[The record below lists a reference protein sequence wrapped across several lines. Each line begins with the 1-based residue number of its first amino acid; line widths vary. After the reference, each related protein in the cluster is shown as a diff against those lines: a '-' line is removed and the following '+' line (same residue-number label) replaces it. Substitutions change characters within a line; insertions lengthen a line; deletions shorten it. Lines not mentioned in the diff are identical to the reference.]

1 MERNNLDKQFIDML
15 TPEIIQ
21 KTFVDL
27 TTRKTDLLDGNI
39 YIAKGADGI
48 DNIKFKDNISIYS
61 NIICSKGING
71 KYLFTPFREVTI
83 PKPPFER
90 DQLEE
95 AKKADKIRILSVSTI
110 QDTIFQ
116 ELMSQILMPFAERK
130 FADIVD
136 MNSFAYR
143 KNKSS
148 KMAVQ
153 LVRKYI
159 NQGYNYVL
167 DGDIEKFFDKIDHN
181 LLLDKCRSYFEAENS
196 LMLKYIYRFINV
208 ARIPDGQLKLYRE
221 THGKAG
227 AVKRLLGI
235 PQGGVLSGL
244 LANIFL
250 YDFDK
255 YIVQEISKEYDCKY
269 IRYADDFVL
278 LFKANQNIEEVHKK
292 LKDFLHS
299 EKLNLHPIG
308 KKTKIIDLNKK
319 NNGTLEFLGFSISP
333 NFLRVKQSN
342 VKKFYHRIEELLKE
356 TPVEST
362 EQYLNAISSK
372 IRPKII
378 GLEDLLSQN
387 GFCHECHQLLQK
399 RNWIGYFMMIDDVR
413 LLRNMDTHIR
423 KMIYSDFH
431 TKTKLHLTKKK
442 MLLTKRDLLS
452 LEKMYYQYKK
462 QEKLVRSG
470 KVSYCNCRRYFDKDK
485 GCIVVVPQKSIN
497 SNTYQEPTPIT
508 F

>member
-1 MERNNLDKQFIDML
+1 MEKNKLDMQFVHRL
-15 TPEIIQ
+15 TPTLIQ
-21 KTFVDL
+21 KTFEDL

-48 DNIKFKDNISIYS
+48 DNIKFRDNISVYTDIIY
-61 NIICSKGING
+61 SKGIEG

-83 PKPPFER
+83 PKPPFES
-90 DQLEE
+90 DQIEE
-95 AKKADKIRILSVSTI
+95 AKKAGKTRTLSVSTI

-130 FADIVD
+130 FADMVD

-159 NQGYNYVL
+159 SQGYNYIL

-181 LLLDKCRSYFEAENS
+181 LLLDKCRLFFGAENS

-221 THGKAG
+221 TNGKAG
-227 AVKRLLGI
+227 VVKRLLGI

-255 YIVQEISKEYDCKY
+255 YIVNELAKTYDFKY

-278 LFKANQNIEEVHKK
+278 LFKANYNIKEVYQK
-292 LKDFLHS
+292 LKSFLS
-299 EKLNLHPIG
+299 DEKLNLHPIG
-308 KKTKIIDLNKK
+308 KKTKIIDLHKMK
-319 NNGTLEFLGFSISP
+319 DGSLDFLGFSISP

-342 VKKFYHRIEELLKE
+342 VKKFYHRIEEILKE
-356 TPVEST
+356 TPVESK
-362 EQYLNAISSK
+362 EQYLNAITSK

-378 GLEDLLSQN
+378 GLEDLLSEN
-387 GFCHECHQLLQK
+387 GFCPECNQLLQK

-413 LLRNMDTHIR
+413 LLRDMDTRIR

-431 TKTKLHLTKKK
+431 TKTKLHLKKK
-442 MLLTKRDLLS
+442 ELLLTKPNLLS
-452 LEKMYYQYKK
+452 LEKIYYQYKK

-470 KVSYCNCRRYFDKDK
+470 KVSYCNCRRYFDKEK
-485 GCIVVVPQKSIN
+485 NCIVVVPQK
-497 SNTYQEPTPIT
+497 
-508 F
+508 